1 MWGAG
6 LSTQPHPIPYS
17 RTRKGINMN
26 WNFLISFGIGLAV
39 YMVFLGVFALIKRRH
54 NKKLAEQDKQKFEND
69 EQSKD

>member
-1 MWGAG
+1 
-6 LSTQPHPIPYS
+6 
-17 RTRKGINMN
+17 MN

-39 YMVFLGVFALIKRRH
+39 YMAFLGVFALIKRHH